1 MGRIGFYIFYG
12 INWLIT
18 LMPLKVLYLFSD
30 LFFILLY
37 YFPGYRK
44 KIVRENLI
52 NAFPEKPSKERL
64 TIEKKFYRH
73 LADIFVETLKLT
85 HMNNRQLMKR
95 FRLVNPENIEKF
107 YESGR
112 DIAIL
117 VGHYNN
123 WEWLVAISLYTHY
136 KNVCIY
142 KPLQNKNF
150 DRFMFN
156 LRSRNGIE
164 MVPMSKIARS
174 IIVNR
179 KKNIRAMYAFLA
191 DQTPAKPD
199 IRYWT
204 RFLNQDTPVYLGPE
218 KIAVKY
224 DMPVVFLNV
233 QKTGRGYYTVTSEIL
248 VENLSGLPEFT
259 VTEIYTRRL
268 EEIVCSKPEFWMWS
282 HRRWKHKKPFINAN
296 DSSRDS

>member
-18 LMPLKVLYLFSD
+18 LLPLKILYLFSD

-44 KIVRENLI
+44 KVVRENLK
-52 NAFPEKPSKERL
+52 NAFPEKPLKERL
-64 TIEKKFYRH
+64 SIERRFYRH

-85 HMNNRQLMKR
+85 HMSNRQLMKR
-95 FRLVNPENIEKF
+95 FRLINPEILEKF

-112 DIAIL
+112 DVAIL

-123 WEWLVAISLYTHY
+123 WEWLIAVKLYTRY

-142 KPLQNKNF
+142 KPLQNRHF
-150 DRFMFN
+150 DRFMYN

-164 MVPMSKIARS
+164 MVPMSKIIRN
-174 IIVNR
+174 IVVNR
-179 KKNIRAMYAFLA
+179 EKNIRAMYAFIA

-233 QKTGRGYYTVTSEIL
+233 QKSGRGYYTVTAEVL
-248 VENLSGLPEFT
+248 MENLSGLPEFT
-259 VTEIYTRRL
+259 VTETHTRRL
-268 EEIVCSKPEFWMWS
+268 EEIICSKPEFWMWS
-282 HRRWKHKKPFINAN
+282 HRRWKHKKPVINGQ
-296 DSSRDS
+296 DSCSDS

>member
-18 LMPLKVLYLFSD
+18 LLPLKILYLFSD
-30 LFFILLY
+30 FFFVLLY
-37 YFPGYRK
+37 YIPGYRK
-44 KIVRENLI
+44 KIVRENLR
-52 NAFPEKPSKERL
+52 NAFPEKPPKERL
-64 TIEKKFYRH
+64 LIERRFYRH

-85 HMNNRQLMKR
+85 HMSNRQLMKR
-95 FRLVNPENIEKF
+95 FRLVNPEIIEKF

-123 WEWLVAISLYTHY
+123 WEWLVAISLYTRY

-142 KPLQNKNF
+142 KPLQNKLF
-150 DRFMFN
+150 DRFMYN
-156 LRSRNGIE
+156 LRSRNSIE

-179 KKNIRAMYAFLA
+179 ENNIRAMYAFIA

-224 DMPVVFLNV
+224 DMPVVFLNI
-233 QKTGRGYYTVTSEIL
+233 QKTRRGYYTVTAEVL
-248 VENLSGLPEFT
+248 LENLSALPEFT
-259 VTEIYTRRL
+259 VTETHTRRL
-268 EEIVCSKPEFWMWS
+268 EEIIYSEPEFWMWS
-282 HRRWKHKKPFINAN
+282 HRRWKHKKPVNN
-296 DSSRDS
+296 GPNSSRDS